1 MNEEQITLDENAVY
15 EFHDAIISVT
25 RKFANDGATLI
36 ELIKKAIQT
45 IKEA

>member
-1 MNEEQITLDENAVY
+1 MNEKQITLDENAVY

-25 RKFANDGATLI
+25 RKFADDGATLF
-36 ELIKKAIQT
+36 ELIKNAIQN